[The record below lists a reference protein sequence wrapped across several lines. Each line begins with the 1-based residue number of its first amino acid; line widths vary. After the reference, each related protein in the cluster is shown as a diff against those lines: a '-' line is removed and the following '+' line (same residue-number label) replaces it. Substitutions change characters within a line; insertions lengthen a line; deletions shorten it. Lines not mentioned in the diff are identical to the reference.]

1 METVVRTHWAVISF
15 SLENNFDD
23 VFSVLTRNS
32 KAAVK
37 LYNIV
42 GSTYC

>member
-1 METVVRTHWAVISF
+1 MTGGTKTCMFSF
-15 SLENNFDD
+15 KE
-23 VFSVLTRNS
+23 VFFKTAAILS

-42 GSTYC
+42 GATHC